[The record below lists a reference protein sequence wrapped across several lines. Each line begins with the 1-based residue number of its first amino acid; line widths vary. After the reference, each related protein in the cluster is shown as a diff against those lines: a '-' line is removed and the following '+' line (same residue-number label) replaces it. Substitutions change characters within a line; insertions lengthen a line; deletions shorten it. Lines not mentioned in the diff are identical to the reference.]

1 MDSIKLA
8 FSKSRSASSSS
19 QPSSVLKPRDPIPES
34 GKGKSPQRGES
45 MSSKRDSGLG
55 KSILGSLGSTNGR
68 NHSRKPS
75 GASSS
80 RSADHSFVS
89 NGSLNGNI
97 SVKGEADVCS
107 ER

>member
-19 QPSSVLKPRDPIPES
+19 QPSNVPKPRDPIPES
-34 GKGKSPQRGES
+34 GKGKSPQRGGES
-45 MSSKRDSGLG
+45 MSSKRDSGLA

-89 NGSLNGNI
+89 NGSLNGTHFR
-97 SVKGEADVCS
+97 KG
-107 ER
+107 